1 MNYFTTSL
9 MKSLFTNDNN
19 LPAFEQAVSE
29 LFRSELEKSLNE
41 ILAYELTAFLDYE
54 PYQRTDSQNS
64 RNGFYERKLDTKYG
78 PLTLRIP
85 RDRLGEFFTS
95 LIPKYRRRDF
105 STEATI
111 LDLFEEGMSNS
122 EICTIIRK
130 LCGHHY
136 SKQTISN
143 ITDKTLEC
151 IDSFKNRTLN
161 KEYPVI
167 YLDGTSMA
175 LRRDTV
181 SREMVHIALG
191 ITLEGTKEILG
202 YKIAPNESSE
212 IWKELLEDLRSRGVE
227 RVSLFCTDGLSGME
241 NVISESFPA
250 SNIQRCLVHIQ
261 RNLCAKTRVSDR
273 KEVANDFKEVYRSKT
288 KEDASSAFDQFI
300 EKWKHKYP
308 SMVKSLSNNENL
320 FTFYDYPECIRQ
332 TIYSTN
338 LIEGN
343 NKQLKRSFKKKEQ
356 FPTEQSEEKYLVIQ
370 FNRYNEKNKN
380 HIHRGFGQT
389 IREDWFK
396 D

>member
-9 MKSLFTNDNN
+9 MKSLFTNGNN

-41 ILAYELTAFLDYE
+41 ILAYELTAFLDYK

-64 RNGFYERKLDTKYG
+64 RNGFYERKLETKYG

-95 LIPKYRRRDF
+95 LIPRYRRRDF
-105 STEATI
+105 STESTI

-122 EICTIIRK
+122 EICTIIQK

-161 KEYPVI
+161 EEYAVI

-202 YKIAPNESSE
+202 YKIAPTESSE
-212 IWKELLEDLRSRGVE
+212 IWEELLLDLRDRGVE
-227 RVSLFCTDGLSGME
+227 RVSLFCTDALSGME
-241 NVISESFPA
+241 NVINESFPT
-250 SNIQRCLVHIQ
+250 SRIQRCLVHIQ

-288 KEDASSAFDQFI
+288 KGSVLSAFDQFI
-300 EKWKHKYP
+300 KKWKHKYP
-308 SMVKSLSNNENL
+308 YMVKSLSNNENL
-320 FTFYDYPECIRQ
+320 FTFFDYPECVRQ

-356 FPTEQSEEKYLVIQ
+356 FPNEDSLERFICNQFMEYNQRFSCRIHKGFDAVQSELQEM
-370 FNRYNEKNKN
+370 F
-380 HIHRGFGQT
+380 
-389 IREDWFK
+389 
-396 D
+396 